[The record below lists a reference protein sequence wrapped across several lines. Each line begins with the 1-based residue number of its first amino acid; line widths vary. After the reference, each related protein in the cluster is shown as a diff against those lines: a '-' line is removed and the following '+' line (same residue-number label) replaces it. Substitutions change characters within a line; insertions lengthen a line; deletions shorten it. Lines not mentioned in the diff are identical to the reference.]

1 MDCVSKSEP
10 HFKKSG
16 EKRARP
22 GNEATSKSTSHSLD
36 VAKSKLSVLPSA
48 PGVHFSVLG
57 QCQDMLA
64 LRVKGDLGDFNITRK
79 GNGLWRGKRG
89 GEVGLNV
96 ADMMLPHVE
105 VDLCS
110 LGM

>member
-1 MDCVSKSEP
+1 M
-10 HFKKSG
+10 
-16 EKRARP
+16 P
-22 GNEATSKSTSHSLD
+22 GLFENLERRELGLGTRHSLD

-89 GEVGLNV
+89 GGR
-96 ADMMLPHVE
+96 
-105 VDLCS
+105 
-110 LGM
+110 